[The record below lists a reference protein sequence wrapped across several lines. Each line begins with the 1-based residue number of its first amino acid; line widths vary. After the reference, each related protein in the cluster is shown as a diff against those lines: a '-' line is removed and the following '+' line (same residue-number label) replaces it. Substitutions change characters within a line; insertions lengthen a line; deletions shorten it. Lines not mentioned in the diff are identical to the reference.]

1 MSRPVD
7 AGRCESY
14 REAPTSDGDF
24 TRVSPPTRKTNRGSL
39 SLLVLLFAL
48 LAAGCASID
57 FDYPKTPSTAVAAD
71 STNRLGRELEGLGVQ
86 KPGEA
91 GFHLLADSID
101 SLAVRLL
108 MAERAERSL
117 DAQYYLIT
125 NDDVGHLFL
134 GSLLQA
140 ADRGVRIRLLLDDIQ
155 TQGYDAGMAAL
166 DSHPNFQV
174 RIFNPFAGRSTRLGD
189 GITRFN
195 RVNRRMHNKSF
206 TADNHV
212 TVIGGRNIA
221 AEYFGARSDVN
232 FGDIDVMA
240 VGPVVQ
246 EVSNM
251 FDTYWNSRSALPI
264 PAFAKMPKD
273 PAEELKQLR
282 ERLARSREQIEAT
295 PYAEALT
302 RDIRGYVEAD
312 ASIYT
317 WAPYELV
324 YDSPAKADPSKAKEA
339 SSILTPLRAE
349 IEGAEREIM
358 FISPYFVPRK
368 TGIRGFSG
376 LRENDIEIQ
385 VITNSLAATNHSIV
399 HSGYAPARKPLLK
412 IGVELFEVRPDV
424 GESGARKAG
433 NVNAEGT
440 LHTKAFVVDRQ
451 RLFVGSFNM
460 DPRSAYINTELG
472 VIIDSPELAG
482 DVVERVEQALPV
494 ATYQVTLN
502 ENNKLRWLGE
512 KDGEEE
518 IWKKD
523 PQTGWWRR
531 FQVSV
536 MKILP
541 IKGQL

>member
-1 MSRPVD
+1 MT
-7 AGRCESY
+7 A
-14 REAPTSDGDF
+14 
-24 TRVSPPTRKTNRGSL
+24 RVLQIPGATL
-39 SLLVLLFAL
+39 SLLAFMVLTVS
-48 LAAGCASID
+48 GCASVD
-57 FDYPKTPSTAVAAD
+57 FDYPKAPSTAVEAD
-71 STNRLGRELEGLGVQ
+71 RVDRQIESLEDQ
-86 KPGEA
+86 NPGDA
-91 GFHLLADSID
+91 GFHLLIDSID

-108 MAERAERSL
+108 MAARAERSI

-125 NDDVGHLFL
+125 NDEVGYLFL
-134 GSLLQA
+134 DSLLQA

-155 TQGYDAGMAAL
+155 TQGNDAGMAAL
-166 DSHPNFQV
+166 DSHPNFEV
-174 RIFNPFAGRSTRLGD
+174 RIFNPFAGRSSRLGD

-240 VGPVVQ
+240 VGPVVE

-251 FDTYWNSRSALPI
+251 FDTYWKNRSALPL
-264 PAFAKMPKD
+264 PAFAKMPKN
-273 PAEELKQLR
+273 PAEELQRLR
-282 ERLARSREQIEAT
+282 QRLAQSREQIEST
-295 PYAEALT
+295 RYAEALT

-324 YDSPAKADPSKAKEA
+324 YDSPAKADPHKAQEA

-349 IEGAEREIM
+349 IEGARQEIM

-368 TGIRGFSG
+368 AGIRGFSG
-376 LRENDIEIQ
+376 LRDKEIGIQ
-385 VITNSLAATNHSIV
+385 VITNSLAATNHSVV

-412 IGVELFEVRPDV
+412 MGVELYEVRPDV
-424 GESGARKAG
+424 GESGATKAG
-433 NVNAEGT
+433 NVDAEGT

-472 VIIDSPELAG
+472 VIIDSPELAS
-482 DVVERVEQALPV
+482 DVVERVRQALPV
-494 ATYQVTLN
+494 FAYEVTLN
-502 ENNKLRWLGE
+502 DNNKLRWLGE
-512 KDGEEE
+512 KDGDQE

>member
-1 MSRPVD
+1 MSDPRP
-7 AGRCESY
+7 R
-14 REAPTSDGDF
+14 RN
-24 TRVSPPTRKTNRGSL
+24 RVAVF
-39 SLLVLLFAL
+39 LLVIAAL
-48 LAAGCASID
+48 AVGGCATVD
-57 FDYPKTPSTAVAAD
+57 FDYPKTASTAVEAD
-71 STNRLGRELEGLGVQ
+71 RVDLEIEDLEDQ
-86 KPGEA
+86 NPGDA
-91 GFHLLADSID
+91 GFHLLSDSID

-125 NDDVGHLFL
+125 NDEVGYLFL
-134 GSLLQA
+134 GSLLRA
-140 ADRGVRIRLLLDDIQ
+140 ADRGVRVRLLLDDIQ

-166 DSHPNFQV
+166 DSHPNFEV

-189 GITRFN
+189 GLTRFN

-206 TADNHV
+206 TSDNHV

-221 AEYFGARSDVN
+221 GEYFGARSDVN

-240 VGPVVQ
+240 VGPVVE

-251 FDTYWNSRSALPI
+251 FDTYWNNRAAVPL

-273 PAEELKQLR
+273 AEEELKLLR
-282 ERLARSREQIEAT
+282 ERLARSREQIEST
-295 PYAEALT
+295 RYAEALT

-312 ASIYT
+312 ASIFT

-324 YDSPAKADPSKAKEA
+324 YDSPEKADPNKAGEA
-339 SSILTPLRAE
+339 HSILTPLRAE
-349 IEGAEREIM
+349 VEGAQEEIM

-376 LRENDIEIQ
+376 LRERDIEIK
-385 VITNSLAATNHSIV
+385 VITNSLAATNHSVV

-412 IGVELFEVRPDV
+412 IGVELYEVRPDV

-433 NVNAEGT
+433 NISAAGT

-451 RLFVGSFNM
+451 RLFIGSFNL

-472 VIIDSPELAG
+472 VIIDSSELATE
-482 DVVERVEQALPV
+482 VVESVDRALPIF
-494 ATYQVTLN
+494 AYEVTLTDK
-502 ENNKLRWLGE
+502 NKLRWIGH

-518 IWKKD
+518 VWKKD
-523 PQTGWWRR
+523 PQTGFWRR
-531 FQVSV
+531 FNVSV
-536 MKILP
+536 MQILP